1 MFIEH
6 QKNKTKQKN
15 KKIPKN
21 WLLKEGSLLK
31 KEQDLLSQFRE
42 LVVIHWFKCYTQIF
56 LKIKQANS
64 T

>member
-6 QKNKTKQKN
+6 QKNKTNK

-56 LKIKQANS
+56 LKIKQTNS